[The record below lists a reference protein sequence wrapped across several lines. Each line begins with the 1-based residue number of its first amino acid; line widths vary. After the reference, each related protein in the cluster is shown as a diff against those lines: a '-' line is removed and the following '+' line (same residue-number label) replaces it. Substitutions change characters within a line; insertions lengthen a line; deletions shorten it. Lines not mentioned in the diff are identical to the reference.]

1 MLRPTD
7 ERAVT
12 LMNVASPDRIGILG
26 GTFNPFHLGHLI
38 LAQDA
43 LEQLSLSR
51 VVFVPCATPPHK
63 KCRGLISA
71 RHRLAMVEAAV
82 ESDERF
88 TVSDV
93 EIKRGGPSYAVDT
106 VREIRGLHP
115 DAAISFIAG
124 SDSLAELHLWK
135 DVYDLLCLCE
145 FKVFERP
152 GGFSISEARDAL
164 RLKSPWRERVAAN
177 LARGHRVEISSSEI
191 RHRIAEGLS
200 IRYLV
205 HPAVEMYISEHR
217 LYAG

>member
-1 MLRPTD
+1 
-7 ERAVT
+7 
-12 LMNVASPDRIGILG
+12 MNVASPDRIGILG
-26 GTFNPFHLGHLI
+26 GTFNPFHLGHLV

-43 LEQLSLSR
+43 LEKLSLSHI
-51 VVFVPCATPPHK
+51 VFVPCATPPHK

-71 RHRLAMVEAAV
+71 RHRLAMVEAAI

-88 TVSDV
+88 TVSDI

-106 VREIRGLHP
+106 VREIRDLHP
-115 DAAISFIAG
+115 GAAVSFIAG
-124 SDSLAELHLWK
+124 LDSLAELHLWK
-135 DVYDLLCLCE
+135 DIYDLLCLCE
-145 FKVFERP
+145 FRVFERA
-152 GGFSISEARDAL
+152 GGLSVSEAKAAV
-164 RLKSPWRERVAAN
+164 RLKPPWKERIVEN
-177 LARGHRVEISSSEI
+177 VTRGHQVEISSSEI